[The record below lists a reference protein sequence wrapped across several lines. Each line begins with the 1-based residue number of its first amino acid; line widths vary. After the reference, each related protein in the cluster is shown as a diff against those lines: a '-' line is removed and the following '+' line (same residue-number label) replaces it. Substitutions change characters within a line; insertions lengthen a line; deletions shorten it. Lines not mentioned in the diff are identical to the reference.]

1 MRKVIITGVS
11 SFVGM
16 HLVEAFCE
24 AGWGVIAVTSKP
36 ARAYDGIR
44 AERLERI
51 KHLVTFEVCDL
62 TDATAVRLLVEEAK
76 PQLWVQHAGFAQN
89 YASADYDLATSFAVN
104 VTPLKALYEALN
116 KVGACCIITG
126 SSAEYSASQ
135 DANREDDACWPDTPY
150 GLSKLA
156 ETLEARRL
164 SDFYRVPTRVARL
177 YIPVGPMDAPGK
189 LMDHVIMQLKNNEPV
204 DLSPCL
210 QKRDFVSVKDI
221 TLAYV
226 KLADDMARK
235 PFDIF
240 NICSGEAR
248 ELKNLLI
255 DLCQISDRPES
266 LLNFGAFPMRMGEPM
281 VSYGSNDKA
290 CELLDWQPSALSHVL
305 EGLIHGKT

>member
-16 HLVEAFCE
+16 HLAEAFCE

-36 ARAYDGIR
+36 VGDYDGIR

-62 TDATAVRLLVEEAK
+62 TNVAAVRLLVEEAK
-76 PQLWVQHAGFAQN
+76 PQLWLHHAGFAQN
-89 YASADYDLATSFAVN
+89 YASADYDLAKSFAIN

-116 KVGACCIITG
+116 KIGACCIITG

-135 DANREDDACWPDTPY
+135 DANREEDACWPDTPY
-150 GLSKLA
+150 GVSKLA
-156 ETLEARRL
+156 ETMEARRL
-164 SDFYRVPTRVARL
+164 SGLYRVPTRVARL
-177 YIPVGPMDAPGK
+177 YIPVGSMDAPGK
-189 LMDHVIMQLKNNEPV
+189 LMDHVITQLKNKEAV

-210 QKRDFVSVKDI
+210 QKRDFLSVNSI
-221 TLAYV
+221 SSAYV

-240 NICSGEAR
+240 NICSGDAR
-248 ELKNLLI
+248 ELKSLLAEI
-255 DLCQISDRPES
+255 CRMAGCSES

-281 VSYGSNDKA
+281 VSYGSNEKA
-290 CELLDWQPSALSHVL
+290 CDLLDWQPGDLSDALKD
-305 EGLIHGKT
+305 LIHG